1 MGSGPAWLA
10 SRHPLPGEAALA
22 TWNCFLTHRRP
33 SPSLCLSRV
42 FWKEGGTWGSKSD
55 LSLPPYLGLAKTD
68 LPWRGRLRGS
78 EHDNRSSICSGQ
90 TLPGPLGTPL
100 PLAAQSCTPPLPPAQ
115 PNRPS
120 AGALHLSHLPP
131 ACRAAPD
138 PAPPPSTALVP
149 TFLPNPQSS
158 SQSWFQ
164 NPSQRLS
171 FLWSQRSEGL
181 PFSLGIELTAPHT
194 SPSYSPQLYVSHS
207 ALLLDVPQHPELI
220 PAPGPL
226 HWLLPLPGSF
236 FPQMAVSFPPSLP
249 SVLPKRYPTREGFPV
264 PSFLRHDH
272 SIQPPPHKASGS
284 SHALLGAFIYYIVRL
299 FLCSLSPSSPFT
311 HMRVT
316 PGEWDG
322 LMSCCILEL
331 PTLPGAQSPLSNP
344 P

>member
-1 MGSGPAWLA
+1 MTTVLPFAQAKPFQGLLE
-10 SRHPLPGEAALA
+10 PL
-22 TWNCFLTHRRP
+22 FLWQP
-33 SPSLCLSRV
+33 SPAPLL
-42 FWKEGGTWGSKSD
+42 FHQLNPTAPAPG
-55 LSLPPYLGLAKTD
+55 P
-68 LPWRGRLRGS
+68 
-78 EHDNRSSICSGQ
+78 SIC
-90 TLPGPLGTPL
+90 LI
-100 PLAAQSCTPPLPPAQ
+100 C
-115 PNRPS
+115 
-120 AGALHLSHLPP
+120 HLPVEQLP
-131 ACRAAPD
+131 TP
-138 PAPPPSTALVP
+138 PPPSTALVP

-171 FLWSQRSEGL
+171 ILWSQRSEGL

-272 SIQPPPHKASGS
+272 SIQPPPPQSFRFLPCTFGR
-284 SHALLGAFIYYIVRL
+284 LYILHSPSVPL
-299 FLCSLSPSSPFT
+299 FLVPVFPVHT
-311 HMRVT
+311 HEGDAGRVGWT
-316 PGEWDG
+316 YV
-322 LMSCCILEL
+322 LLYSR
-331 PTLPGAQSPLSNP
+331 TSNP
-344 P
+344 AWRAVTTQ

>member
-1 MGSGPAWLA
+1 MTTVLPFAQAKPFQGLLE
-10 SRHPLPGEAALA
+10 PL
-22 TWNCFLTHRRP
+22 FLWQP
-33 SPSLCLSRV
+33 SPAPLL
-42 FWKEGGTWGSKSD
+42 FHQLNPTAPAPG
-55 LSLPPYLGLAKTD
+55 P
-68 LPWRGRLRGS
+68 
-78 EHDNRSSICSGQ
+78 SIC
-90 TLPGPLGTPL
+90 LI
-100 PLAAQSCTPPLPPAQ
+100 C
-115 PNRPS
+115 
-120 AGALHLSHLPP
+120 HLPVEQLP
-131 ACRAAPD
+131 TP
-138 PAPPPSTALVP
+138 PPPSTALVP

-171 FLWSQRSEGL
+171 ILWSQRSEGL

-272 SIQPPPHKASGS
+272 SIQPPPPTKLPVPPMHFWAP
-284 SHALLGAFIYYIVRL
+284 LYI
-299 FLCSLSPSSPFT
+299 T
-311 HMRVT
+311 
-316 PGEWDG
+316 
-322 LMSCCILEL
+322 
-331 PTLPGAQSPLSNP
+331 
-344 P
+344 